1 MARMMFF
8 AIAFFYAVSSVHTVA
23 VSQPILA
30 PPEFERSLVIVRVDR
45 FQFQPDETVS
55 FPNKPDDF
63 FLGGV
68 YRANSTALK
77 TLSGPSIKGPVEIS
91 LAGLHIDRWRN
102 VKLLMVI
109 RKDEAG
115 RLWAGQQW
123 ERITDKIC
131 LSDDEIRTWQIEPLF
146 ASAKRRDDGFQCIRS

>member
-1 MARMMFF
+1 MFF
-8 AIAFFYAVSSVHTVA
+8 AIALFYAVTTMHTA
-23 VSQPILA
+23 ALPQPA
-30 PPEFERSLVIVRVDR
+30 FASGESERSLVIVRVNR
-45 FQFQPDETVS
+45 FHFQPDETVS
-55 FPNKPDDF
+55 LPNKPDDF

-68 YRANSTALK
+68 YRADAMALK
-77 TLSGPSIKGPVEIS
+77 TLSGPPIGGPVEIS

-131 LSDDEIRTWQIEPLF
+131 LSDDEISNWQVGRLF
-146 ASAKRRDDGFQCIRS
+146 ASAKRRDDGFQCIRI